1 MKRNTTIPTVLA
13 VAAMLMLTS
22 CQAPLPDIVE
32 KPFKKLCDYRLKD
45 FHLSSSVTYFTLYSS
60 YSGVRCRYD
69 PEIYRSLEEK
79 LKDTIVQVSQKD
91 QNGMWLYVPPVG
103 CVLGPRP
110 AEWIVYLDDRNRAH
124 KVTNTREF
132 RQLLGNIDTPA
143 ELQLWLRLN
152 GKIDV
157 CSYRRTIG
165 GYTARFCKGV
175 KLPQGDSYDVKS
187 DGAISEIK

>member
-1 MKRNTTIPTVLA
+1 
-13 VAAMLMLTS
+13 MLFAG
-22 CQAPLPDIVE
+22 CGQPLPDIIE
-32 KPFKKLCDYRLKD
+32 KRFKKPCDYRLKD
-45 FHLSSSVTYFTLYSS
+45 FHLSSNVRYFTLYSS

-79 LKDTIVQVSQKD
+79 PKDAIVQVSQKD

-124 KVTNTREF
+124 KITNRREL
-132 RQLLGNIDTPA
+132 RQFLGQIDTPA
-143 ELQLWLRLN
+143 ELLLWLRLN

-157 CSYRRTIG
+157 CNYRRTLN

-175 KLPQGDSYDVKS
+175 KLPRGDSYDVKS
-187 DGAISEIK
+187 DGTISEIK